1 MAFDRPTLNKLYR
14 YAYSLSGTEDEA
26 YNLLQTGL
34 KKYLESATRP
44 PSEASV
50 PYLRQ
55 TIRNLFIDQLRRQQ
69 RFPEVDVED
78 VEDQLSADGVAS
90 LENQVIAAVD
100 LEVVWSKLGPLE
112 REVLH
117 LWAVEGLSAKEIAIQ
132 TGTPRNTILSRISR
146 ARHKLRELFPDVVS
160 RSAVS

>member
-26 YNLLQTGL
+26 YTLLQTGL
-34 KKYLESATRP
+34 KQYLEASRP
-44 PSEASV
+44 QSDAGV

-55 TIRNLFIDQLRRQQ
+55 TIRNLFIDKWRREQ
-69 RFPEVDVED
+69 RFPEVAVEE
-78 VEDQLSADGVAS
+78 VEEEVSTRGAAS
-90 LENQVIAAVD
+90 LENRMIAAMD
-100 LEVVWSKLGPLE
+100 LERVWSQLGPLE

-146 ARHKLRELFPDVVS
+146 TRQRLRELFPDDDE